1 MDEMIAVDI
10 NHVKK
15 EYRTYAKEFD
25 RFREAV
31 SIGHKINLHGIFTAL
46 DGVNLQV
53 KRGECVGI
61 IGTNGSGKSTLLKIV
76 TGVLQPTEGN
86 VQINGKVSAL
96 LELGAGFNGD
106 YTGLQNIILNGRIM
120 GYSDEDI
127 MRRVPE
133 IEAFAEIGE
142 FINQPVKVYSSGMFA
157 RLAFAVAINV
167 DPDILIVD
175 EALSVGDIFFQTKCY
190 HKFEEF
196 REAGKTILFV
206 SHDLGSVIKYCD
218 RCLLLDK
225 GKQVM
230 VGACKEVADVY
241 RKILVKQ
248 YDESNSLCSGVSVT
262 GIENINEEMNKTSD
276 QEWKKSVLQNP
287 NYVEYGD
294 RVAEIIDFGLC
305 NAKGEITSMLMKGK
319 DYSVLM
325 RYRINQTLTNPIF
338 AFTIKDHK
346 GTELCGTNTM
356 LEGKT
361 KNKIDA
367 GTIGTVRFKQR
378 MVLQGGQYFLSLG
391 ITGYE
396 GDELVVHHRLYD
408 ICHIQVL
415 SDYNTVG
422 YFDPESEITY
432 IER

>member
-1 MDEMIAVDI
+1 MDGKVAVDI
-10 NHVKK
+10 QHIKK
-15 EYRTYAKEFD
+15 EYKTYAREFD
-25 RFREAV
+25 RFREVV
-31 SIGHKINLHGIFTAL
+31 SIGHKRNLHGVFTAL
-46 DGVNLQV
+46 QDVNLQV
-53 KRGECVGI
+53 YSGECVGI

-76 TGVLQPTEGN
+76 TGVLQPTSGN
-86 VQINGKVSAL
+86 VKLNGKVSAL

-120 GYSDEDI
+120 GYSDEEI
-127 MRRVPE
+127 MKRVPE
-133 IEAFAEIGE
+133 IEAFAEIGD

-196 REAGKTILFV
+196 RKAGKTILFV

-225 GKQVM
+225 GRQVM
-230 VGACKEVADVY
+230 VGNCKEVTEVY

-248 YDESNSLCSGVSVT
+248 YDESNNLSSGVSVASS
-262 GIENINEEMNKTSD
+262 EEKRNQAFASSEE
-276 QEWKKSVLQNP
+276 EWKKSVLQNP
-287 NYVEYGD
+287 NYIEYGD
-294 RVAEIIDFGLC
+294 HTAEIVDFGLC
-305 NAKGEITSMLMKGK
+305 NAKGEITSMLMKGEE
-319 DYSVLM
+319 YSVLI
-325 RYRINQTLTNPIF
+325 RYRANKTLHNPIF

-356 LEGKT
+356 LQEMTKEQIAEGT
-361 KNKIDA
+361 E
-367 GTIGTVRFKQR
+367 GVVRFKQR

-391 ITGYE
+391 LTGYE
-396 GDELVVHHRLYD
+396 GDELVVRHRLYD

-422 YFDPESEITY
+422 FFDPESEITY
-432 IER
+432 L